1 MRKLPST
8 ISENEF
14 LEGLKK
20 VKRPKLKL
28 AFMLGFYQ
36 CMRVSEI
43 VGLKE
48 KVSKCCSAKIVKQ
61 NTKTEKGKRMIYL
74 CSECNK
80 ELTVK
85 DMKDGKEWAIKP
97 LMPENVNMN
106 TGFIHVKKGKGNK
119 DRDIPIMPPVKHG
132 LRHLPIGLG
141 VRSLEKWVKRYW
153 PDIHYHT
160 LRHSGATF
168 YLNNKSIDIRYIQLL
183 LGHSQLSTTQIYTHV
198 NPQNLKDKFDGV
210 W

>member
-1 MRKLPST
+1 MRILPST
-8 ISENEF
+8 ISESEF
-14 LEGLKK
+14 LEGIKK

-43 VGLKE
+43 VKLK
-48 KVSKCCSAKIVKQ
+48 
-61 NTKTEKGKRMIYL
+61 
-74 CSECNK
+74 
-80 ELTVK
+80 
-85 DMKDGKEWAIKP
+85 
-97 LMPENVNMN
+97 PENVNMD
-106 TGFIHVKKGKGNK
+106 TGFIHILQGKGSK
-119 DRDIPIMPPVKHG
+119 DRDIPIMQPVKHG

-141 VRSLEKWVKRYW
+141 IRSLEKWVKRYF
-153 PDIHYHT
+153 PDIHFHS

-198 NPQNLKDKFDGV
+198 NPQNLKDKFEGV
-210 W
+210 WEK

>member
-1 MRKLPST
+1 MRVLPST

-14 LEGLKK
+14 LEGIKK

-28 AFMLGFYQ
+28 AFMLGFYE

-43 VGLKE
+43 V
-48 KVSKCCSAKIVKQ
+48 
-61 NTKTEKGKRMIYL
+61 N
-74 CSECNK
+74 
-80 ELTVK
+80 
-85 DMKDGKEWAIKP
+85 
-97 LMPENVNMN
+97 LMPENVSMD
-106 TGFIHVKKGKGNK
+106 TGFIHIKQAKGNK
-119 DRDIPIMPPVKHG
+119 DRDIPIMKPVKQG

-141 VRSLEKWVKRYW
+141 VRSLEKWVKRYF
-153 PDIHYHT
+153 PDIHFHT

-198 NPQNLKDKFDGV
+198 NPQNLKDKFEGV
-210 W
+210 WKK

>member
-8 ISENEF
+8 ISEAEF

-43 VGLKE
+43 VNLK
-48 KVSKCCSAKIVKQ
+48 
-61 NTKTEKGKRMIYL
+61 
-74 CSECNK
+74 
-80 ELTVK
+80 
-85 DMKDGKEWAIKP
+85 
-97 LMPENVNMN
+97 PENVNMN
-106 TGFIHVKKGKGNK
+106 TGFIHIIQGKGNK
-119 DRDIPIMPPVKHG
+119 DRDIPIMKPVKHG

-141 VRSLEKWVKRYW
+141 VRSLEKWVKVYW
-153 PDIHYHT
+153 PDIHFHT
-160 LRHSGATF
+160 LRHAGATF

-198 NPQNLKDKFDGV
+198 NSKVLKDKFEGV
-210 W
+210 WE